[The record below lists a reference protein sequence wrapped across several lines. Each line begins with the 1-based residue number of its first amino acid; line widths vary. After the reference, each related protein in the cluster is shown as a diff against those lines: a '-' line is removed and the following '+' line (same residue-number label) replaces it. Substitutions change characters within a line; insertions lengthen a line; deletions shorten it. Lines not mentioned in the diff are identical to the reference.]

1 MNRDEQ
7 YFKEFKF
14 VLLNIFNS
22 KLNLNFIILKINR
35 ILISLNL
42 TRLAN
47 KFK

>member
-22 KLNLNFIILKINR
+22 KLNLNFIHFKNKPN
-35 ILISLNL
+35 LNL
-42 TRLAN
+42 IRLAN